1 MEPLIQTSQS
11 SQWQHIKTALY
22 QDRFLYGYVFVT
34 TLLLYALSFLLGNDT
49 KFDFNPFIY
58 LATLVQVCYVSF
70 LVWAS
75 GYFLYLLYHKTP
87 HPLAHFF
94 QAIKGFFQPLSK
106 AVSFILLVLALNLTF
121 SSYTFLKP
129 LIPEINPF
137 QYDVLFYDLDKWL
150 HLGYSPWELTHS
162 LFSSAFATS
171 LLNFLYHLWFLL
183 MWGSVLFFIVRRD
196 LTKLRTQFLITFL
209 TSWLLIGGVGAIL
222 LSSAGPCYLH
232 LLDPQALQYEQLM
245 QRLEVQNQQLIQN
258 GWFGLWAL
266 NVQDTLWQMH
276 ISEEPGIGGGIS
288 AMPSMHVAIAVAMA
302 LAAYRYNRKLG
313 VVMWSYAL
321 TIQIGSVHLAWHYA
335 IDGYLSFI
343 LTIVIWKLVGWLQ
356 TRFRRTITSQLV

>member
-1 MEPLIQTSQS
+1 MKPLTQTSPH
-11 SQWQHIKTALY
+11 SQWQHIKTTLHH
-22 QDRFLYGYVFVT
+22 DRVLYGYVFVT
-34 TLLLYALSFLLGNDT
+34 TLLLYALSFLLGSDA

-58 LATLVQVCYVSF
+58 LATLLQVCYVSF

-75 GYFLYLLYHKTP
+75 IYFVILLYRKAP
-87 HPLAHFF
+87 HPLVHFL

-106 AVSFILLVLALNLTF
+106 AVSFMLLVLALNLTF

-129 LIPEINPF
+129 LIPDINPF
-137 QYDVLFYDLDKWL
+137 QYDVLFYQIDKWL
-150 HLGYSPWELTHS
+150 HFGYSPWELTHTI
-162 LFSSAFATS
+162 FSSALATS

-183 MWGSVLFFIVRRD
+183 MWGAVLFFIVRRD
-196 LTKLRTQFLITFL
+196 LAKLRTQFLITFL

-232 LLDPQALQYEQLM
+232 LLDPSALQYEPLM
-245 QRLEVQNQQLIQN
+245 QKLEMQHQQLIQS

-266 NVQDTLWQMH
+266 NVQDTLWQMY
-276 ISEEPGIGGGIS
+276 SSDTPGIGGGIS

-302 LAAYRYNRKLG
+302 LAAYRYNRKFG
-313 VVMWSYAL
+313 VAMWSYAL
-321 TIQIGSVHLAWHYA
+321 AIQIGSVHLAWHYA

-343 LTIVIWKLVGWLQ
+343 LTIVIWKLIGWLQ
-356 TRFRRTITSQLV
+356 NRHQQSTTSQHV